1 MSCRGDGGRFVCGMR
16 RFDKYKIACEDKPS
30 NKALHDENTRRLQ
43 ELMDL
48 RSRQDKGIFEP
59 LHLEPLRLEPL
70 RLEPLRLEPFPDQ
83 TQIQNQKPIQNQ
95 TQNQFQSQKPF
106 QNQNQFQT
114 QPHTESERIIDFDTY
129 LK

>member
-1 MSCRGDGGRFVCGMR
+1 MSCGGNGGRFVCGMR

-30 NKALHDENTRRLQ
+30 NKTLHDENTRRFQ

-59 LHLEPLRLEPL
+59 LCFEPLRLEPL
-70 RLEPLRLEPFPDQ
+70 PFQNPQPLQ
-83 TQIQNQKPIQNQ
+83 TQFQ
-95 TQNQFQSQKPF
+95 TQF
-106 QNQNQFQT
+106 QNQNQNQIQSQVQT
-114 QPHTESERIIDFDTY
+114 KAEKNPERNPERMPERIIDFNTY

>member
-59 LHLEPLRLEPL
+59 
-70 RLEPLRLEPFPDQ
+70 FPDQ
-83 TQIQNQKPIQNQ
+83 TQFQNQKPIQNQ
-95 TQNQFQSQKPF
+95 TQKQFQNQKPI
-106 QNQNQFQT
+106 QNQIQNQFQT
-114 QPHTESERIIDFDTY
+114 QPHTESERVIDFDTY

>member
-1 MSCRGDGGRFVCGMR
+1 MSCGGRGDGGRFVCGMR

-30 NKALHDENTRRLQ
+30 NKVLHDENTRRFQ

-59 LHLEPLRLEPL
+59 LHLEPLRLDQL
-70 RLEPLRLEPFPDQ
+70 HISDQ
-83 TQIQNQKPIQNQ
+83 TQNQSQSQKQFQNQNKSQNQ
-95 TQNQFQSQKPF
+95 TQ
-106 QNQNQFQT
+106 FQT
-114 QPHTESERIIDFDTY
+114 ESNTESERVIDFDTY

>member
-1 MSCRGDGGRFVCGMR
+1 MSCGGNGGRFVCGMR

-30 NKALHDENTRRLQ
+30 NKALHDENTRLFQ

-59 LHLEPLRLEPL
+59 LPLHLQNPQPLQTHY
-70 RLEPLRLEPFPDQ
+70 Q
-83 TQIQNQKPIQNQ
+83 TQ
-95 TQNQFQSQKPF
+95 F
-106 QNQNQFQT
+106 QNQNQTQSQMQQT
-114 QPHTESERIIDFDTY
+114 EKNREKNPESASERIIDFDTY

>member
-59 LHLEPLRLEPL
+59 LHFEL
-70 RLEPLRLEPFPDQ
+70 FPDQ
-83 TQIQNQKPIQNQ
+83 TQIQMQKSFQNQTQNQFQNQKPIQNQ
-95 TQNQFQSQKPF
+95 F
-106 QNQNQFQT
+106 QNQTQFQT